1 MIRKEG
7 IELKTDRLYIN
18 KVEQFVEQICD
29 EYNIFTDYYGNILMS
44 VIEAYT
50 NAVVHGNHYDEN
62 KHVQI
67 RFESETNGLAF
78 YVEDEGAGF
87 DVNGVPDPTDINATG
102 EEGRGLFTI
111 KALADKVEFLNN
123 GSTIKMTFL
132 ISSIN
137 HEVASKR
144 AALYHDY
151 VGQGVKNNAQIN

>member
-7 IELKTDRLYIN
+7 IELKSDRLYIN

-50 NAVVHGNHYDEN
+50 NAVEHGNHYDKN
-62 KHVQI
+62 KHVQL
-67 RFESETNGLAF
+67 RFESEPNGLSF
-78 YVEDEGAGF
+78 YIEDEGKGF
-87 DVNGVPDPTDINATG
+87 DATNIPDPTDINSTG
-102 EEGRGLFTI
+102 DEGRGLFTI
-111 KALADKVEFLNN
+111 QALADKVEFLNN
-123 GSTIKMTFL
+123 GSTIKLTFL

-144 AALYHDY
+144 ASLYHDY
-151 VGQGVKNNAQIN
+151 VGLGIKNNAQIN